1 MKYSSNGSLDNI
13 FYPIFR
19 PSPTQDSGIKS
30 LPFVVLLHII
40 PMIIFLLSPLKNLTT
55 EAYNN
60 KKPNSISV
68 SYFKTSYIESKTT
81 IEKHNNQ
88 PNSLAQ
94 GNQNKPK
101 EAQIDNFANNQQQ
114 ISSNPKYHFNPNP
127 QYPEEAVS
135 QQLEGEV
142 IIVVKVNEKG
152 NITDAKLEKSS
163 GYNILD
169 RSALSG
175 VKKWI
180 LNIENIKAR
189 QFLIPVQFKLT
200 N

>member
-1 MKYSSNGSLDNI
+1 MKYNSNGTLGNGILGTI
-13 FYPIFR
+13 FYPMT
-19 PSPTQDSGIKS
+19 TQDSGIKS

-55 EAYNN
+55 ELCND

-68 SYFKTSYIESKTT
+68 LYFKTSYIENKNT
-81 IEKHNNQ
+81 IEKHSNQ
-88 PNSLAQ
+88 ANILAQ
-94 GNQNKPK
+94 GNQNQEP
-101 EAQIDNFANNQQQ
+101 QMDNSANNQQQ
-114 ISSNPKYHFNPNP
+114 ISNNPKYQFNPNP

-135 QQLEGEV
+135 QQLEGEAI
-142 IIVVKVNEKG
+142 IIVKVSEQG
-152 NITDAKLEKSS
+152 NVIDAKLEKSS
-163 GYNILD
+163 GYSILD

-180 LNIENIKAR
+180 LNIDNSKAR

>member
-1 MKYSSNGSLDNI
+1 MKYSSNSSLGNGSLATI
-13 FYPIFR
+13 FYPI
-19 PSPTQDSGIKS
+19 PTQDSDIKS
-30 LPFVVLLHII
+30 LPLVVLLHII

-55 EAYNN
+55 ELYND

-68 SYFKTSYIESKTT
+68 SYFKTSYIEKKNT
-81 IEKHNNQ
+81 IEKHNNKTI
-88 PNSLAQ
+88 SLNQ
-94 GNQNKPK
+94 GSQNQ
-101 EAQIDNFANNQQQ
+101 ELQIDNSANNQQQ
-114 ISSNPKYHFNPNP
+114 ISNNPKYQFNPNP

-142 IIVVKVNEKG
+142 IVIVKVSEKG
-152 NITDAKLEKSS
+152 NVTDAKLEKSS

-169 RSALSG
+169 RSALVG

-180 LNIENIKAR
+180 LNIDNIKAR